1 MVDSGWPGVPRSVD
15 RPLAVHRPGTTSAQ
29 FSPANCRPCR
39 DLSRVRPP
47 SVHSDTPTVPH
58 RVHSV
63 VHRLWAAGAGP
74 AGRWHPRAVTES
86 PHPLLP
92 PGTAVLRL
100 GGDAIAGGVVQ
111 VGGVDGAD
119 GVRISPAGPGIDALL
134 GRLDGR
140 RSERQLRG
148 ESAADGLPAGVVD
161 DVLRGLRAAGLVHDL
176 TATDLLAIDPGPAA
190 AARAV
195 PELPAAVPGAGAG
208 AHWRDRRQSAVVVDG
223 ATRVGTPLAAVL
235 AASGVGRVH
244 VRDRGSTL
252 AAEAVVGGVTASD
265 EGRPRSLAAADA
277 VRRVSPLTELGPLP
291 PGRSPDV
298 VVLCRPWAALD
309 PLTAALHRDRTPH
322 LVATVRGET
331 GVVGPFVLPGSSSC
345 LRCADA
351 WRRDDDPA
359 WPRLATQLTAREPDP
374 SGATV
379 TCLLTALT
387 AAVQVLAHLDGA
399 ATPAAVDATL
409 EFRPPAL
416 LPRLRRWPRHPGCSC
431 SGPAGGAATG
441 QRGQ

>member
-1 MVDSGWPGVPRSVD
+1 M
-15 RPLAVHRPGTTSAQ
+15 
-29 FSPANCRPCR
+29 
-39 DLSRVRPP
+39 
-47 SVHSDTPTVPH
+47 
-58 RVHSV
+58 
-63 VHRLWAAGAGP
+63 
-74 AGRWHPRAVTES
+74 TES

-100 GGDAIAGGVVQ
+100 GGDGRTGGAVQ

-119 GVRISPAGPGIDALL
+119 GVRISSAGPGVDALL
-134 GRLDGR
+134 RRLDGR

-148 ESAADGLPAGVVD
+148 ESVAEGTPADVVD
-161 DVLRGLRAAGLVHDL
+161 DVLGGLRAAGLVHDL
-176 TATDLLAIDPGPAA
+176 TAADLLAIDPGPAA
-190 AARAV
+190 AARALT
-195 PELPAAVPGAGAG
+195 ELPAAVPRSAAGG
-208 AHWRDRRQSAVVVDG
+208 RWRDRRQSAVVVDG

-252 AAEAVVGGVTASD
+252 AAEAVVGGVAASD

-309 PLTAALHRDRTPH
+309 PLTAALHRDGTPH
-322 LVATVRGET
+322 LVATVRGEN
-331 GVVGPFVLPGSSSC
+331 GVVGPLVLPGSSSC

-351 WRRDDDPA
+351 WRREDDPA
-359 WPRLATQLTAREPDP
+359 WPRLATQLTAREPVP

-387 AAVQVLAHLDGA
+387 AAVQVLAHLDGD

-409 EFRPPAL
+409 EFRPPGL